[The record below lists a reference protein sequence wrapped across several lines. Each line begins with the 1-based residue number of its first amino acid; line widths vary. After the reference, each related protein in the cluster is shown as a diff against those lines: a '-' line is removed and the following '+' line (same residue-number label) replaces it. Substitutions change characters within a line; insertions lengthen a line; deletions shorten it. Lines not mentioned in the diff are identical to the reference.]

1 MGYHGHVLT
10 FPIDQGKPMN
20 VVAFRAKADG
30 KWEDDQWVKAMS
42 MQDMFDDF
50 QNWGESVQGILSLME
65 KPDVWV
71 LFNHLPAHTYYRRGK
86 ICLLGDS
93 AHASTPHQGAGAG
106 MALEDVFIL
115 SRLMGEIQSAKE
127 MEAVFAAFD
136 HVRRPRTQKLVA
148 TSKEAGEIY
157 EFEALGD
164 DVERIT
170 ENLQQR
176 CKWIWDEDLDAQLE
190 KAQMFLKEAK
200 RGL

>member
-1 MGYHGHVLT
+1 
-10 FPIDQGKPMN
+10 
-20 VVAFRAKADG
+20 
-30 KWEDDQWVKAMS
+30 
-42 MQDMFDDF
+42 MFDDF
-50 QNWGESVQGILSLME
+50 QNWGESVRGILSLME
-65 KPDVWV
+65 KPDVWA
-71 LFNHLPAHTYYRRGK
+71 LFNHLPAHK

-106 MALEDVFIL
+106 MALEDAFIL

-127 MEAVFAAFD
+127 IEAVFEGFD
-136 HVRRPRTQKLVA
+136 HVRRPRAQRLVTA
-148 TSKEAGEIY
+148 SKEAGEIY

-176 CKWIWDEDLDAQLE
+176 YEWIWDEELDAQLE
-190 KAQMFLKEAK
+190 KAQAFLKEAK